1 MSIAPAER
9 PKATKTEQ
17 GFTIVETLVALFV
30 FALAGVAL
38 ITMQG
43 QSISAL
49 SRVESR
55 ALANLVAENQLIE
68 AMAKRSTLQLG
79 IERGETTLGGKS
91 WRWELEI
98 APTDDPTTLRL
109 KSQTYEGQSESPEA
123 SVTAYRVA
131 GGVQ

>member
-1 MSIAPAER
+1 MSIAPADR
-9 PKATKTEQ
+9 QKAPKTEQ

-38 ITMQG
+38 IAMQG
-43 QSISAL
+43 QSVSAL

-55 ALANLVAENQLIE
+55 ALASLVAENQLID
-68 AMAKRSTLQLG
+68 AMAKRSALQPG
-79 IERGETTLGGKS
+79 VERGETTLGGKT

-98 APTDDPTTLRL
+98 AATDDKTTLRL
-109 KSQTYEGQSESPEA
+109 KSEAYEAQGERPEA